1 MLSARVPLAG
11 LYRVEVSGW
20 DTNHAFFV
28 EKSDLQ
34 WSEEKGERVVLCNAV
49 LDGEVVCVRVNRT
62 SGILTTH
69 LTHVGELR
77 FLAWPTGLR
86 KDV

>member
-28 EKSDLQ
+28 EKIGSGMKRRDRKA
-34 WSEEKGERVVLCNAV
+34 SRLCNAV
-49 LDGEVVCVRVNRT
+49 LDGEVVF
-62 SGILTTH
+62 
-69 LTHVGELR
+69 LR
-77 FLAWPTGLR
+77 LLPSHGAEQPHPTPPSS
-86 KDV
+86 V